1 MSLGLLPVSSA
12 PAQVAGR
19 LKYFQA
25 NWNLITDDP
34 WVLETIMGYKIEF
47 HSVPHQVTWPR
58 TFMSKAQQ
66 ESVQVEVDKMI
77 LQGAIHPVTSNTE
90 GGFVSSIFLVDKK
103 DGGHRPV
110 INLKNLNSFVD
121 FQHLK
126 MEGIH
131 MLRDLL
137 KKGDFMVKLDLKD
150 AYFTV
155 PVWIGH
161 QKYLRFLWKE
171 TLWEFACLPFGLASA
186 PRTFTKIMKPVV
198 ATLRNLGIRLIIYV
212 DDLLILADS
221 EQTARLHLATAQNL
235 LENLGFVINLK
246 KSVLSPV
253 QKIEFLGM
261 TVDSLTLCLALPRD
275 KVRGIR
281 RKCESLIANPTTTVR
296 QLAHL
301 LGRLSSSI
309 QAVFPA
315 PLYYRYLQQA
325 KIQALRSGG
334 HYESQVVLNQEA
346 IEELQWWAENL
357 MAWNGRALAQPDP
370 SIIIESDASREGWGA
385 HCNGL
390 STGGLWS
397 QSEQFLHINCLEL
410 LAGSFAIKCF
420 AKDKTNIHIQLFM
433 DNVTALTFINKMGG
447 TKSRVLASL
456 SRDLW
461 QWCLQRQITVSA
473 THIPGTECECRQGVS
488 VSPGLLRLETLPSS
502 VPSPS
507 EQVGSSRYR
516 PVCIPPDKPATSLC
530 ELEAGPPIRSSGCL
544 LSPVE
549 QGQGLC
555 LSPIL
560 PFRQVSQ
567 SSSETAGTTASPCS
581 TSVENPTLVSSFI
594 GPSYRPSSPSP
605 PNPPSVS
612 SGGNDPPTN
621 PPPAGRMAYLRQQYE
636 EGGFSVQA
644 RDLLSAAWRRN
655 TSDQYASA

>member
-1 MSLGLLPVSSA
+1 
-12 PAQVAGR
+12 
-19 LKYFQA
+19 
-25 NWNLITDDP
+25 
-34 WVLETIMGYKIEF
+34 
-47 HSVPHQVTWPR
+47 
-58 TFMSKAQQ
+58 
-66 ESVQVEVDKMI
+66 MI

-121 FQHLK
+121 FQHFK

-198 ATLRNLGIRLIIYV
+198 ATLRNLGIRLIIYL
-212 DDLLILADS
+212 DDVLILADS

-281 RKCESLIANPTTTVR
+281 RECESLIANPTTTVR

-309 QAVFPA
+309 QTVFPA

-357 MAWNGRALAQPDP
+357 MAWNGRALAQEDH

-433 DNVTALTFINKMGG
+433 DNVTALTFINKMGE
-447 TKSRVLASL
+447 
-456 SRDLW
+456 
-461 QWCLQRQITVSA
+461 QNPVS
-473 THIPGTECECRQGVS
+473 
-488 VSPGLLRLETLPSS
+488 
-502 VPSPS
+502 
-507 EQVGSSRYR
+507 
-516 PVCIPPDKPATSLC
+516 
-530 ELEAGPPIRSSGCL
+530 
-544 LSPVE
+544 
-549 QGQGLC
+549 
-555 LSPIL
+555 
-560 PFRQVSQ
+560 
-567 SSSETAGTTASPCS
+567 
-581 TSVENPTLVSSFI
+581 
-594 GPSYRPSSPSP
+594 
-605 PNPPSVS
+605 
-612 SGGNDPPTN
+612 
-621 PPPAGRMAYLRQQYE
+621 
-636 EGGFSVQA
+636 
-644 RDLLSAAWRRN
+644 
-655 TSDQYASA
+655 